1 MSVSVIGDGLHCSHD
16 HSNLSS
22 LTARYRLQRPF
33 EHDGVRVVGSV
44 RPCRVVQMAGVRSR
58 TASPGW
64 RFLLSSALLRGCCLT
79 MLLLPIHASAQDVL
93 TVRPVNVWAGPDREF
108 PLVISFPPRTKVHI
122 FGCLEGWQWCDV
134 ASGRS
139 RGWAHVS
146 DLGNFFRDRT
156 PIVEFSVDTY
166 WDAHYRGRPW
176 YADRSRWL
184 KWEPSMSPPR

>member
-1 MSVSVIGDGLHCSHD
+1 
-16 HSNLSS
+16 
-22 LTARYRLQRPF
+22 
-33 EHDGVRVVGSV
+33 
-44 RPCRVVQMAGVRSR
+44 
-58 TASPGW
+58 
-64 RFLLSSALLRGCCLT
+64 
-79 MLLLPIHASAQDVL
+79 
-93 TVRPVNVWAGPDREF
+93 VRPVSVRAGPDREF
-108 PLVISFPPRTKVHI
+108 PLVLSFPPRTQVHI

-139 RGWAHVS
+139 RGWAHAN

-184 KWEPSMSPPR
+184 NWKPSTSRPR